1 MGTLFKT
8 KNKNC
13 KKSKNI
19 YLKRM
24 SIIHT
29 LIADRSQIVCEHL
42 QADALANSIIPK
54 SRLLLQIALQNQ
66 TAFVFMRQNA
76 WTFATICDG
85 RLSVRQ
91 VFDYLNAVN
100 RAFKLFVDRMDVS
113 FASHADFAAEL
124 AVITDDWCQKLNTAI
139 ESNPDLIGK
148 VEAQIEEATGVL
160 GNNAKKL
167 AERSE
172 KLDELDNRMDFV
184 SEVAGD
190 YQAYSKEMSEQKRKM
205 QIAGGAACVFLVFCL
220 PWFL

>member
-1 MGTLFKT
+1 
-8 KNKNC
+8 
-13 KKSKNI
+13 
-19 YLKRM
+19 M

-54 SRLLLQIALQNQ
+54 SRLLLQNALKNSDEGDMKRIALQNQ

-190 YQAYSKEMSEQKRKM
+190 YQAYSKEMSEQEKKRKM

-220 PWFL
+220 PW